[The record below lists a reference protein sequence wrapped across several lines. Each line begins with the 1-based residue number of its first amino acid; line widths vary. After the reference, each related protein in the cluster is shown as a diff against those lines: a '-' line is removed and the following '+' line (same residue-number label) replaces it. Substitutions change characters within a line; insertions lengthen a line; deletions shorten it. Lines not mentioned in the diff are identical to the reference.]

1 MLVEQCF
8 IYLLLE
14 TYYECKMFITY
25 TIAIVDLHFGSKL
38 YPTLSSTDPKGRVS
52 FCHRFGSVVVINICH
67 FDHLRIKLASFN

>member
-38 YPTLSSTDPKGRVS
+38 YPTLVQLTLSVS

-67 FDHLRIKLASFN
+67 FDHLRIKLASLN